1 MVANS
6 LTAVRKFVNGE
17 DDPTL
22 KELYQYALSSTA
34 QALSQVTQIPTFA
47 NKEQLQVFFAK
58 SLLIDALRFNDLA
71 KIKITQLAMSE
82 AVLGD
87 NPRISLVLDSSTNKL
102 QSPTELEIVTAV
114 AGQFQSDNLILELLE
129 KGILKITLTI

>member
-34 QALSQVTQIPTFA
+34 QALSQITQIPTFA

-129 KGILKITLTI
+129 KGILKITLTL

>member
-1 MVANS
+1 MTANS

-34 QALSQVTQIPTFA
+34 QALSQITQIPTFA

-87 NPRISLVLDSSTNKL
+87 SPRISLVLDSSTNKL

-114 AGQFQSDNLILELLE
+114 TSQFQSDNLILELLE
-129 KGILKITLTI
+129 KGIFKITLTL

>member
-1 MVANS
+1 MTANS

-34 QALSQVTQIPTFA
+34 QALSQITQIPTFA

>member
-1 MVANS
+1 MTANS

-34 QALSQVTQIPTFA
+34 QALSEITQLPTFTS
-47 NKEQLQVFFAK
+47 KEQLQVFFAK
-58 SLLIDALRFNDLA
+58 ALLIDALRFNDLA
-71 KIKITQLAMSE
+71 KIKITHLAMNE

-102 QSPTELEIVTAV
+102 QSPTELEVVTAV

-129 KGILKITLTI
+129 KGILKITLTL

>member
-34 QALSQVTQIPTFA
+34 QALSQITQLPTFA
-47 NKEQLQVFFAK
+47 NKEDLKVFFAK

>member
-1 MVANS
+1 MAANS

-34 QALSQVTQIPTFA
+34 QALSQITQLPTFA
-47 NKEQLQVFFAK
+47 NKEDLKVFFAK

-71 KIKITQLAMSE
+71 KIKITQLAMQE

-114 AGQFQSDNLILELLE
+114 TSQFQSDNLILELLE
-129 KGILKITLTI
+129 KGIFKITLTL

>member
-34 QALSQVTQIPTFA
+34 QALSQITQIPTFA

-87 NPRISLVLDSSTNKL
+87 SPRISLVLDSSTNKL

>member
-71 KIKITQLAMSE
+71 KIKITQLAMNE

>member
-1 MVANS
+1 MPANS

-17 DDPTL
+17 DDPTI

-34 QALSQVTQIPTFA
+34 QALSQITQLPTFTS
-47 NKEQLQVFFAK
+47 KEQLKVFLAK

-82 AVLGD
+82 AALGD
-87 NPRISLVLDSSTNKL
+87 NPRISLSLDASGKL
-102 QSPTELEIVTAV
+102 QSPAEPLIIAAV
-114 AGQFQSDNLILELLE
+114 AEQFQSDNLILELLE
-129 KGILKITLTI
+129 KGILKITLSL

>member
-1 MVANS
+1 MAANS

-34 QALSQVTQIPTFA
+34 QALSQITQLPTFA
-47 NKEQLQVFFAK
+47 NKEDLKVFFAK
-58 SLLIDALRFNDLA
+58 FLLIDALRFNDLA
-71 KIKITQLAMSE
+71 KIKITQLAMQE

-114 AGQFQSDNLILELLE
+114 TSQFQSDNLILELLE
-129 KGILKITLTI
+129 KGIFKITLTL

>member
-17 DDPTL
+17 DDPTI

-34 QALSQVTQIPTFA
+34 QASSQIEQIPIFTS
-47 NKEQLQVFFAK
+47 KEQLKVFLAK

-71 KIKITQLAMSE
+71 KIKITQLAMNE

-87 NPRISLVLDSSTNKL
+87 NPRISLVLDSITQKL
-102 QSPTELEIVTAV
+102 QSPTELQIITAV
-114 AGQFQSDNLILELLE
+114 VAQFQSDNLILELLE
-129 KGILKITLTI
+129 KGILKITLSL

>member
-34 QALSQVTQIPTFA
+34 QALSQITQIPTFA

-82 AVLGD
+82 AVLGN

-114 AGQFQSDNLILELLE
+114 TSQFQSDNLILELLE
-129 KGILKITLTI
+129 KGIFKITLTL

>member
-1 MVANS
+1 MTANS

-22 KELYQYALSSTA
+22 KELYQYALSSAA
-34 QALSQVTQIPTFA
+34 QALSEITQLPTFTS
-47 NKEQLQVFFAK
+47 KEQLQVFFAK
-58 SLLIDALRFNDLA
+58 ALLIDALRFNDLA
-71 KIKITQLAMSE
+71 KIKITHLAMNE

-102 QSPTELEIVTAV
+102 QSPTELEVVTAV

-129 KGILKITLTI
+129 KGILKITLTL

>member
-1 MVANS
+1 MPANS

-129 KGILKITLTI
+129 KGILKITLTL

>member
-34 QALSQVTQIPTFA
+34 QALSQITQIPTFA

>member
-1 MVANS
+1 MPANS

-17 DDPTL
+17 DDPTI

-34 QALSQVTQIPTFA
+34 QALSQITQLPTFTS
-47 NKEQLQVFFAK
+47 KEQLKVFLAK

-82 AVLGD
+82 SALGD
-87 NPRISLVLDSSTNKL
+87 NPRISLSLDASGKL
-102 QSPTELEIVTAV
+102 QSPAEPLIIAAV
-114 AGQFQSDNLILELLE
+114 AEQFQSDNLILELLE
-129 KGILKITLTI
+129 KGILKITLSL